1 MKAVLLAGGL
11 GTRMR
16 EETEFR
22 PKPMVDVGGRP
33 VLWHIMKV
41 LASQGITDF
50 VILTGYKGDVIRRYF
65 HDYES
70 LNLDFTVQLGQNS
83 STEYHG
89 VHGEDGW
96 RVTILDTG
104 ALSLTGERLLRAK
117 EHLMDSRFILTYG
130 DGLADINLENLI
142 TQHISSDS
150 VVTLSMARP
159 NSRFGVLETDSAG
172 RITKF
177 AEKAQGSELVNIGYM
192 IAEPELLDY
201 LEPGQALE
209 DGPLKKLAQAG
220 KLSGFLHEGFWQ
232 PMDTQRELE
241 LLTEL
246 WDSGRAPW
254 VNW

>member
-22 PKPMVDVGGRP
+22 PKPMVEVGGRP
-33 VLWHIMKV
+33 VLWHIMKT
-41 LASQGITDF
+41 LASQGISDF

-83 STEYHG
+83 SITYHG
-89 VHGEDGW
+89 VHSEDGW
-96 RVTILDTG
+96 KVTVLDTG
-104 ALSLTGERLLRAK
+104 ATSLTGERLLKARD
-117 EHLMDSRFILTYG
+117 HLDGSRFIVTYG
-130 DGLADINLENLI
+130 DGLADISLPKLLRTHEL
-142 TQHISSDS
+142 SGS

-159 NSRFGVLETDSAG
+159 NSRFGVLETDAAG
-172 RITKF
+172 RITNF
-177 AEKAQGSELVNIGYM
+177 VEKARGSELVNIGYM
-192 IAEPELLDY
+192 IAEPELFDF

-209 DGPLKKLAQAG
+209 DVPLRKLAHDG
-220 KLSGFLHEGFWQ
+220 KLSGYLHEGFWQ

-241 LLTEL
+241 LLNQL
-246 WDSGRAPW
+246 WHSGRAPW
-254 VNW
+254 VIW